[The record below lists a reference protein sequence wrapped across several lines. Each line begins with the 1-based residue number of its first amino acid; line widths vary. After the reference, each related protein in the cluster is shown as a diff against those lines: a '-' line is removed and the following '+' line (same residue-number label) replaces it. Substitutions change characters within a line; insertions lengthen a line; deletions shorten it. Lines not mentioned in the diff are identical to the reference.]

1 VYVCVSSPSLV
12 DNGEQEGD
20 KGGTAPSAI
29 TASFSFF
36 LSSDSL
42 PFFFSE
48 KEGDDDVTQ
57 RHNAA
62 VDYR

>member
-1 VYVCVSSPSLV
+1 V